1 MQSELERHPIWQ
13 EILDVMKAQSLFG
26 CVVSIA
32 SSFLEAL
39 LVMTLSCGGVCK
51 NENKSSI
58 SLSLVK

>member
-13 EILDVMKAQSLFG
+13 EILDVMKAQKLFG

-39 LVMTLSCGGVCK
+39 LVMTL
-51 NENKSSI
+51 
-58 SLSLVK
+58 